1 LPIVIRER
9 KIFGKIREAMMEKCS
24 RILLAV
30 CFAISASLLAVLP
43 AFAQNADIESQI
55 KALEAEVQKIEPLK
69 DQIERLR
76 YQQMELKKEAT
87 AAAAEMPTFQY
98 RPGRGLTIAAADK
111 SWSFNTT
118 MRVNLYNYNTLGG
131 KPNFSQAGEQRSSG
145 VPDGQIY
152 PRRLRWYQ
160 TFCWQDCFY
169 QFESALDGETAPRQ
183 ASFRDNEF
191 TVGFNQLNPYLP
203 YFSVGLRRGAGKT
216 HISRSSDNDGKEEHS
231 IIFDGFAWG
240 GDGSHA
246 GAGLGWEGVDIGP
259 GEYEL
264 YLNYIT
270 MRQNTYQEFTNDDR
284 KGIMMYIGGKPF
296 SDMKS
301 KWISGL
307 EIGLGYQAQ
316 SLDRPS
322 NSLDDDSGV
331 EIRVRN
337 TERRGR
343 QDLFRPGAVGQA
355 TANCV
360 NEDADSGSGSCSA
373 QNVGSGWASM
383 FAPGLKWTVGPYF
396 FRAVYIT
403 TRYANVN
410 KGTDST
416 TNVTGTNNIR
426 GAGMWGRG
434 FTLDHQLVL
443 WSPKGFFTG
452 SQTTPNTVIVS
463 YGFERADMNCG
474 RGCDA
479 SPSTGAFHS
488 QSVINNETALWYW
501 LQPSLGVGMW
511 YHHWSTAN
519 TPIRSQVGVGCKDNI
534 TDASAGKGASRSC
547 SWNSLETG
555 LRFRW

>member
-1 LPIVIRER
+1 
-9 KIFGKIREAMMEKCS
+9 MMEKCS
-24 RILLAV
+24 RILLAI

-76 YQQMELKKEAT
+76 SQQLEMKKEAT
-87 AAAAEMPTFQY
+87 AAAAEMPSFQY

-118 MRVNLYNYNTLGG
+118 YRINIYNYNTLGG
-131 KPNFSQAGEQRSSG
+131 RPNFDSSTAAGNTTQRVSG
-145 VPDGQIY
+145 AGADGQFF
-152 PRRLRWYQ
+152 PRRNRLYT

-169 QFESALDGETAPRQ
+169 QFETALDGETAPRA

-246 GAGLGWEGVDIGP
+246 GAGLGWEGIDIGP
-259 GEYEL
+259 GEYDL
-264 YLNYIT
+264 FLNYVT
-270 MRQNTYQEFTNDDR
+270 MRQNSHQEFTNDDR

-296 SDMKS
+296 SDTKS

-307 EIGLGYQAQ
+307 EMGFGYQGQ

-343 QDLFRPGAVGQA
+343 QDLFRPGALGQGV
-355 TANCV
+355 TNCTTTTDPV
-360 NEDADSGSGSCSA
+360 CSA
-373 QNVGSGWASM
+373 QNVGNGWGQM
-383 FAPGLKWTVGPYF
+383 FAPGLKWTVGPYM
-396 FRAVYIT
+396 FRALYIT
-403 TRYANVN
+403 TRYSSKNSD
-410 KGTDST
+410 GDSL
-416 TNVTGTNNIR
+416 R
-426 GAGMWGRG
+426 GAGMWGKG
-434 FTLDHQLVL
+434 WTLDNQVFL

-452 SQTTPNTVIVS
+452 SQTTPNSIMFS
-463 YGFERADMNCG
+463 FGFERADMNCG

-479 SPSTGAFHS
+479 SPGGGAAFHS
-488 QSVINNETALWYW
+488 QTVLNREAALWYW

-511 YHHWSTAN
+511 YHRWTTAN
-519 TPIRSQVGVGCKDNI
+519 TPINTQVAVGCKDNV
-534 TDASAGKGASRSC
+534 AAAGAGSGTSRSC
-547 SWNSLETG
+547 TWNSIETG
-555 LRFRW
+555 LRYRW